1 MEEPVFNTQA
11 TNIILFGVYG
21 SKEFPVTRP
30 SGLEDNISITSQGI
44 EGIETTWKIHEGE
57 ANMHRAKT
65 PLAKDQGPLSNPF
78 NAWPQRRP
86 MDSGYYFLS
95 LSYLLK
101 T

>member
-1 MEEPVFNTQA
+1 MEEPVFKIQA
-11 TNIILFGVYG
+11 TNIILFRVYG
-21 SKEFPVTRP
+21 SKDFPGTCP
-30 SGLEDNISITSQGI
+30 NSLEENNSVTSQGI
-44 EGIETTWKIHEGE
+44 EGIDTTWKTHEGE

-65 PLAKDQGPLSNPF
+65 PLDKDQGPLPNPF

-86 MDSGYYFLS
+86 MGSGYFLS